1 MLILP
6 GHTWSPFSSRTLRT
20 ERQSGSI
27 RHIDDELA
35 DEVADRHAVHVF
47 AKTAIKTRLALPDPP
62 QSHCWLIDKI
72 CALSSKSTMARKR
85 SLETVS
91 DEQATE
97 AATLNARVFKKL
109 EKALASD
116 PEVDLLSLFPSNYS
130 TRLKKRKKTV
140 TDNNG
145 MSRVLFP

>member
-1 MLILP
+1 
-6 GHTWSPFSSRTLRT
+6 
-20 ERQSGSI
+20 
-27 RHIDDELA
+27 
-35 DEVADRHAVHVF
+35 
-47 AKTAIKTRLALPDPP
+47 
-62 QSHCWLIDKI
+62 
-72 CALSSKSTMARKR
+72 MARKR

-130 TRLKKRKKTV
+130 TRLKKRKRTV